1 MNASVTDQRRTALRA
16 RRALD
21 PALRHAASQRACE
34 RIARLPLF
42 KRARDIGLYWPM
54 THEADPWPLFEAFS
68 ARQKPYLPR
77 VVDGSLRFIAIDPT
91 RFRHRRSALGITE
104 PVDGLQRPV
113 TALDLLIVPLAAF
126 DSAARRI
133 GMGGGFYDRTL
144 AQVAAGGGYRGPR
157 LLGLAFDVQRVARI
171 EARPWDVPLDAVAA
185 PARVYRRATCPP
197 RLR

>member
-21 PALRHAASQRACE
+21 PATRRAASQLACQ

-42 KRARDIGLYWPM
+42 KRARRIGLYWPM
-54 THEADPWPLFEAFS
+54 THEADPRPLLDMMS
-68 ARQKPYLPR
+68 ARQQPLLPR
-77 VVDGSLRFIAIDPT
+77 VVDDSLRFIAIDPVN
-91 RFRHRRSALGITE
+91 FRHRRSALGITE
-104 PVDGLQRPV
+104 PVGRLQRSV

-144 AQVAAGGGYRGPR
+144 APVAAGGGYRGPR
-157 LLGLAFDVQRVARI
+157 LLGLAFDVQRVDRIDAR
-171 EARPWDVPLDAVAA
+171 AWDVPLDGVVA
-185 PARVYRRATCPP
+185 PARVYRRATCPR